1 MHYMNMLK
9 SIFSMNQS
17 GKKVPQKDLELE
29 NLKIDE
35 LK

>member
-17 GKKVPQKDLELE
+17 GKKLLIKELE
-29 NLKIDE
+29 NLKIDK